1 VIIEVKSLPPKSG
14 TNGVSERKKLMNG
27 LIRVVKLKQKNGR
40 IRKMIRYRSI
50 VFPKVGTNEIDSNCH
65 PF

>member
-27 LIRVVKLKQKNGR
+27 VETNQQNLRMKIMKNNIILKK
-40 IRKMIRYRSI
+40 IK
-50 VFPKVGTNEIDSNCH
+50 
-65 PF
+65 